1 MKDFMQWQDSAA
13 QEAIIETIKS
23 TMDLCSQIRRDSE
36 KKKSVSHE
44 KLESLQYSWKTIYN
58 IVSKNSREQN
68 VLDSIIKPEDN
79 KNKKLP
85 SIDDYITSPVK
96 F

>member
-1 MKDFMQWQDSAA
+1 MRYYSQWQDSAA
-13 QEAIIETIKS
+13 EEALERLLKIAQNICIDINKDLDETH
-23 TMDLCSQIRRDSE
+23 R
-36 KKKSVSHE
+36 
-44 KLESLQYSWKTIYN
+44 KLDVLQYSWKTIRN
-58 IVSKNSREQN
+58 IIDRNNKEQN